1 MSNKSDKVISTKYG
15 KGTNYNDEIDGYE
28 LVDYDE
34 GYNFLSNNDGNKEVL
49 MRIFPNPDWQRI

>member
-34 GYNFLSNNDGNKEVL
+34 GYNYLSNNDGNKEVL
-49 MRIFPNPDWQRI
+49 MSIFPNPDW

>member
-15 KGTNYNDEIDGYE
+15 KGTNYNDEIYGYE

-34 GYNFLSNNDGNKEVL
+34 GYNYLSNNDGNKEVL
-49 MRIFPNPDWQRI
+49 MRIFPNPDW

>member
-34 GYNFLSNNDGNKEVL
+34 GYNYLSNSDGNKEVL